1 MLYAEVLHM
10 LTHLHNLLC
19 GDTGELARFVSRF
32 VCGYVRHVDSF
43 MGMKITEKR
52 CEWKI
57 YISEVP

>member
-1 MLYAEVLHM
+1 MRYAEALHM

-19 GDTGELARFVSRF
+19 GELARFVSRF
-32 VCGYVRHVDSF
+32 ACGYVRHIDSF
-43 MGMKITEKR
+43 IGMKITEKR